1 MAPYGTYQTRRQ
13 SQIRQSVL
21 FSSRLA
27 IVEDL
32 LYHYLLLC
40 FGDSP
45 RASGVWSAAGGGIG
59 LVTVSHPVVGKLTKL
74 IRASAVFLYVMKA
87 PWQYPAFFNTA

>member
-1 MAPYGTYQTRRQ
+1 MAPYSTYQTRPPESDQ
-13 SQIRQSVL
+13 TVCS
-21 FSSRLA
+21 SSRLA
-27 IVEDL
+27 MVEDL

-40 FGDSP
+40 FGNSP

-74 IRASAVFLYVMKA
+74 IRASAVFLYVMKV